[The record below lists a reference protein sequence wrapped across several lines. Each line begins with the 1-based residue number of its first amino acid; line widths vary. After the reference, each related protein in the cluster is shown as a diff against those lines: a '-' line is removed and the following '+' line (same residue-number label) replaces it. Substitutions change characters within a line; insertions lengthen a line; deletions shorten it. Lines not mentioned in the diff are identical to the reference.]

1 MLTRRL
7 FASCAICAAGGL
19 VASAVTAGA
28 QSASNGITRTILQR
42 TDGPADGYVTI
53 LARIDIDAGV
63 TIPWHIHPGVESA
76 YFLQGGAT
84 LSVKGQPD
92 RRVKGGDGAVIPAS
106 TPHKLQNGD
115 AVTQVVSTYV
125 VEKDK
130 PLLTPVQ
137 E

>member
-7 FASCAICAAGGL
+7 FASCAICAVGGL
-19 VASAVTAGA
+19 MATGVAAEA
-28 QSASNGITRTILQR
+28 QSAPGGITRTVLQR
-42 TDGPADGYVTI
+42 TDGPGDGYVTI
-53 LARIDIDAGV
+53 LVRIDIAPGV
-63 TIPWHIHPGVESA
+63 TAAWHTHPGVESA
-76 YFLQGGAT
+76 YFLQGNAT

-92 RRVKGGDGAVIPAS
+92 RQVKGGDGAVIPAN
-106 TPHKLQNGD
+106 TPHKVQNGD

-130 PLLTPVQ
+130 PLLTPAS